1 MKRLQ
6 ISITEELDD
15 LLGAEAA
22 RSGRSKAA
30 LVRELV
36 ADKLATDLAGD
47 PFDDLVGSVETD
59 LGGESIDDVV
69 YGTR

>member
-6 ISITEELDD
+6 ISITKELDD

-30 LVRELV
+30 LVREFV
-36 ADKLATDLAGD
+36 ADKLATDLADD
-47 PFDDLVGSVETD
+47 PFDDLVGAVESD

-69 YGTR
+69 YGPR